1 MCYSRCPYENY
12 FGDCVIR
19 DRWDGEKY
27 RHFLDGV
34 EIEHYPDDAHCVIA
48 DKAIEEEAE
57 RVKGG
62 AYFEHVERLRGEGE
76 DE

>member
-27 RHFLDGV
+27 RHYLDGV
-34 EIEHYPDDAHCVIA
+34 EIEHYPDDAHCVIS
-48 DKAIEEEAE
+48 DKYI
-57 RVKGG
+57 
-62 AYFEHVERLRGEGE
+62 
-76 DE
+76 DEVG